1 MFCLVSGVAS
11 ELSIL
16 RGHFREHNRSVLFAS
31 GATLLFA
38 LVGWAVIYGLCYWF
52 TVAFLSVK
60 EGLKFNGTENFNRN
74 FFSSVAVLYVATVI
88 DRWLFRFDREAVDRR
103 PLSETILDV
112 ALFLPRM
119 TLAVLENFGVWIRLS
134 EREEVLAAR
143 LVQLIR
149 ERGRYAQ
156 QEVPL
161 VITSPR
167 EQHRIITALRIA
179 LVVDVRNEDGIAWL
193 HIGSLAPASLAPELG
208 SGYGYHNIPRVRRRP
223 VLENENPLP
232 GSQHQL
238 PGSDRND
245 L

>member
-1 MFCLVSGVAS
+1 MRA
-11 ELSIL
+11 
-16 RGHFREHNRSVLFAS
+16 HFREHNRSVLFAS

-119 TLAVLENFGVWIRLS
+119 TLSVLENFGVWIRLS
-134 EREEVLAAR
+134 DREEELAAR
-143 LVQLIR
+143 LVELIR

-161 VITSPR
+161 VIRSAR
-167 EQHRIITALRIA
+167 EQERIIVALRVA

-193 HIGSLAPASLAPELG
+193 YIGSLAPASLAPELG
-208 SGYGYHNIPRVRRRP
+208 SGHGYHNVPSVRRRP
-223 VLENENPLP
+223 VFENENALP

-238 PGSDRND
+238 PGRDRND